1 MFTSNYDENHIAGL
15 AGCEAYSEKH
25 VRTVPPRYA
34 FVSAGTG
41 ILRSRHL
48 MQSQSFLMISVDSSY
63 RQE

>member
-1 MFTSNYDENHIAGL
+1 MFTSYYDENHIAGL
-15 AGCEAYSEKH
+15 AGCEVYSEKH